1 MTNTT
6 TSSDASPRAPREPAT
21 VTAERMPE
29 RSARA
34 MHDIL
39 AGLTRLPHRGSATIH
54 EAEARDQVARLL
66 EAGGHAVTR
75 QPFTSPLTYGWE
87 LLVISLVIAV
97 GGLAASPWLALLGLA
112 GLWTYFSGW
121 TIPWRRLVDRHPSEN
136 LLARVGTGPKTLVL
150 MAHLDSAK
158 SFFVYHPKQVKGF
171 RRSFLITITLAV
183 LTVPTALLFPLG
195 ARVLGVYF
203 LVYALLLVHREV
215 TARHVNGAND
225 NASGVAVGTQLF
237 LDLGERLAPDWNVM
251 LAITGCE
258 EVGAKG
264 ATALARAGLIP
275 RDALVLNLDNVG
287 RGDLHYAKGEGMLGY
302 YPFRGRLLD
311 AARALPG
318 AESLAY
324 RLAYFDTLPFVRAG
338 YECLTL
344 IRLEDGLPPHWHWP
358 SDTSEHVDPAALDDT
373 YRYVWELVTYVG
385 AVSEVVDVE
394 AA

>member
-1 MTNTT
+1 MTGE
-6 TSSDASPRAPREPAT
+6 REDSGQGM
-21 VTAERMPE
+21 R
-29 RSARA
+29 
-34 MHDIL
+34 DIL
-39 AGLTRLPHRGSATIH
+39 AGLTRLPHRGSATAL

-66 EAGGHAVTR
+66 EGRGHAVTR
-75 QPFTSPLTYGWE
+75 QPFESPLTYSWE
-87 LLVISLVIAV
+87 LVAISLAAAV
-97 GGLAASPWLALLGLA
+97 GGLVPSPFLALIGLA
-112 GLWTYFSGW
+112 AFWTYFSGW

-136 LLARVGTGPKTLVL
+136 LVARVGSGPQTLVL

-158 SFFVYHPKQVKGF
+158 SFFVYAPKQVKGF
-171 RRSFLITITLAV
+171 RRSFLVTTTLAV
-183 LTVPTALLFPLG
+183 LTVPAAIAFPFG
-195 ARVLGVYF
+195 ARLLGLYF
-203 LVYALLLVHREV
+203 LVYALLLVHREL
-215 TARHVNGAND
+215 TAPYVNGAND
-225 NASGVAVGTQLF
+225 NASGVAVATQLF
-237 LDLGERLAPDWNVM
+237 LDLGERVAPEWNVM

-264 ATALARAGLIP
+264 ATALARDGVLA

-287 RGDLHYAKGEGMLGY
+287 RGELHFAEGEGMLGY

-318 AESLAY
+318 AEALAY

-358 SDTSEHVDPAALDDT
+358 SDTSEHVDPAALEDT
-373 YRYVWELVTYVG
+373 YRYGWELLTRVG
-385 AVSEVVDVE
+385 VVSDVVHVE